1 MSNNDIIIEDNKKL
15 FETRLQ
21 MKPHS
26 SLKIKQINLNT
37 NKKSI
42 KNKANLYL
50 YNTEVLSGD
59 ISQNKRKNQNQ
70 SGNESNLN
78 NFMKKN
84 ISAEKKIKK
93 INKNKNKNN
102 LIDNSNKS
110 NIAINDIS
118 IFNTKK
124 TTIKNDINQIINVNR
139 KGTKN
144 LNSRNK
150 VRKNN
155 SNRKK
160 DESFNINNKRQE
172 NSIQNKISLSYMY
185 FTNDNNNMRIINHDK
200 QIYSN
205 SKVTILNKNN
215 KSTKKRNSSNTNTN
229 KDKNIYNSFLV
240 QKIKIIKKRKKPCLN
255 NININSNKKNKT
267 MKENVFNKTGKN
279 IKDSI
284 YNNCNEKF
292 VRNTYRNLFIK
303 KRVNTTSKN
312 SFINLNKNTNA
323 NNSSL
328 KNTKKISERNSRIK
342 NKNKL
347 YSKQNKKEINENK
360 INLNYILNRFKKKK
374 EAKKKFI

>member
-124 TTIKNDINQIINVNR
+124 TTIKNDINQIINVNI

-160 DESFNINNKRQE
+160 DESFNINNKRQ
-172 NSIQNKISLSYMY
+172 
-185 FTNDNNNMRIINHDK
+185 
-200 QIYSN
+200 
-205 SKVTILNKNN
+205 
-215 KSTKKRNSSNTNTN
+215 
-229 KDKNIYNSFLV
+229 
-240 QKIKIIKKRKKPCLN
+240 KIKFL
-255 NININSNKKNKT
+255 
-267 MKENVFNKTGKN
+267 
-279 IKDSI
+279 
-284 YNNCNEKF
+284 
-292 VRNTYRNLFIK
+292 
-303 KRVNTTSKN
+303 
-312 SFINLNKNTNA
+312 
-323 NNSSL
+323 
-328 KNTKKISERNSRIK
+328 
-342 NKNKL
+342 
-347 YSKQNKKEINENK
+347 
-360 INLNYILNRFKKKK
+360 
-374 EAKKKFI
+374 

>member
-1 MSNNDIIIEDNKKL
+1 
-15 FETRLQ
+15 
-21 MKPHS
+21 
-26 SLKIKQINLNT
+26 
-37 NKKSI
+37 
-42 KNKANLYL
+42 
-50 YNTEVLSGD
+50 
-59 ISQNKRKNQNQ
+59 
-70 SGNESNLN
+70 
-78 NFMKKN
+78 
-84 ISAEKKIKK
+84 
-93 INKNKNKNN
+93 
-102 LIDNSNKS
+102 
-110 NIAINDIS
+110 
-118 IFNTKK
+118 
-124 TTIKNDINQIINVNR
+124 
-139 KGTKN
+139 
-144 LNSRNK
+144 
-150 VRKNN
+150 
-155 SNRKK
+155 
-160 DESFNINNKRQE
+160 
-172 NSIQNKISLSYMY
+172 
-185 FTNDNNNMRIINHDK
+185 MRIINHDK
-200 QIYSN
+200 QINSN

-255 NININSNKKNKT
+255 NININSNKKTKT

-374 EAKKKFI
+374 EAKKNLYKIQSKHNQTAKEIKSNLYHQNTNDNKYIDKKEEIVEDFNIKSTKTNDEIFTEGKEQKIDESSKEEESGILSMNEIEDIIIYNNMKNINKEDNYLFNICDYNNFLSQYQQKISSIFFETKNNYEDNKTMKIYSEKKDSEKTKENRITNNKFKVINNPKEIKVLSYNNSIKKKKNVFFQK